1 MKIYHFAR
9 YGISSLIFLFLWF
22 APPATARNLFFDNG
36 YISDDSSIVVAAF
49 PCLSVFDPDGENPT
63 LMLNGASENPV
74 GKDEP
79 VIIAGS
85 IIDEK
90 TKKGVE
96 ASVDIRETG
105 GTSLV
110 PGGIT
115 DSMGGFTAALTSMKS
130 YEMLVQMMLC
140 DAMPSQKHQ
149 PGVTQYTTNYAINGA
164 DPSRTVVNGVLRDYR
179 TGRPLQFPV
188 VVTDLKNNELVVRSM
203 PDSNGCF
210 RLEVPSSASYK
221 LEILTSSCTDIPET
235 EMVKYS
241 TSRVG
246 ARKITL
252 ENIYFDFDRSEIRP
266 EAAKILERHAAL
278 FKRFT
283 GWKVAVTGHTDNM
296 GSEEYNVFISRK
308 RAEVIAEYLITKGVK
323 KNQLETLWYGF
334 DQPDASESTEEGRQ
348 MNRRCEF
355 TVIKF

>member
-1 MKIYHFAR
+1 MKIYYFAR
-9 YGISSLIFLFLWF
+9 YGISVLIFLFLWF
-22 APPATARNLFFDNG
+22 APPASARNLFFDNG
-36 YISDDSSIVVAAF
+36 CFDDDKSEVVETV
-49 PCLSVFDPDGENPT
+49 PGMSLGDPDGENPY
-63 LMLNGASENPV
+63 LMVKRAHEDPV

-96 ASVDIRETG
+96 ASVDIREAG
-105 GTSLV
+105 GASLV

-115 DSMGGFTAALTSMKS
+115 DSMGGFVAALASAKTYDLMV
-130 YEMLVQMMLC
+130 YMMLC
-140 DAMPSQKHQ
+140 DTVQSQKPQ
-149 PGVTQYTTNYAINGA
+149 PGGTQYETKYAINGA

-188 VVTDLKNNELVVRSM
+188 VVTDVKNNEVVLRSM
-203 PDSNGCF
+203 PDANGCF
-210 RLEVPSSASYK
+210 RLELPSSASYK
-221 LEILTSSCTDIPET
+221 LEIITSSCTDIPET

-246 ARKITL
+246 ERKITL

-266 EAAKILERHAAL
+266 EAAEILERHAAL

-283 GWKVAVTGHTDNM
+283 SWKIAVTGHTDNM

-323 KNQLETLWYGF
+323 KNQLETVWYGF
-334 DQPDASESTEEGRQ
+334 DQPDASESTEEGRRL
-348 MNRRCEF
+348 NRRCEF